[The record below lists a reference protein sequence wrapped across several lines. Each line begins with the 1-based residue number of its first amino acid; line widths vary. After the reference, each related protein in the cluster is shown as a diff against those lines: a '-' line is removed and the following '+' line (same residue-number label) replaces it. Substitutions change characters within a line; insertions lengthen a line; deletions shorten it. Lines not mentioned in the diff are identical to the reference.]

1 MPPAQ
6 QQQPRREPAPPSQ
19 ASPPVAQG
27 VALILPSTRAL
38 LATLRA
44 TVRDAGAPKEELLE
58 LDAWAAWVTA
68 VVGEAKAPVQVRP
81 LADYAAARELL
92 AEVSARVVRACA
104 GVPVARREALLAQV
118 AAGERLAVAYLDQ
131 YMLQRG
137 RRR

>member
-1 MPPAQ
+1 MAPAQ
-6 QQQPRREPAPPSQ
+6 PPQRQQAQAARPQAPPPT
-19 ASPPVAQG
+19 PPVTS
-27 VALILPSTRAL
+27 PSTRAL

-68 VVGEAKAPVQVRP
+68 VVGEAKAPVTVRP

-104 GVPVARREALLAQV
+104 GVPVPRREALLAQV

-131 YMLQRG
+131 YLLQRG
-137 RRR
+137 RRK